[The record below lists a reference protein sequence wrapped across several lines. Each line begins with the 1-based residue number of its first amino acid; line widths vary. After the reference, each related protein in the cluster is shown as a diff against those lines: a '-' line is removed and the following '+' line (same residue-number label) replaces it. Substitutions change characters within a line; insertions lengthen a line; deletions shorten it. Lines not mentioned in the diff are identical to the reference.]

1 MSTATTNP
9 YLVGNFAPVRDE
21 LTATDLPVS
30 GVIPPELS
38 GCYLR
43 NGPNPIRDPDPAM
56 YHWFTGDGM
65 LHAVELRHGKA
76 VSYRNRWVRTDG
88 ACEALGEEPMPGQ
101 PDDVF
106 PGGSSVANTNV
117 VAHAGRI
124 LALVEVCLPTE
135 VRPDLS
141 TVGRY
146 DFEGRLRWSMTA
158 HPKIDPATGEMLFFG
173 YNVMGPPWL
182 RYHVVDRG
190 GTLVRHEDIDIKGP
204 AMVHDFAITER
215 HVVFFDL
222 PVVFDLELVGKQPF
236 PFVWRPEYGARVGVM
251 PRDGGNADVRW
262 LDVDLCYVYHPLNAY
277 DDGERVVVDVVR
289 HETMFANDV
298 YGPGDRLPTLDRWTI
313 DRSNGGKVIE
323 ERLDDHPQELPR
335 VDERLVGRP
344 HRYGYAPGF
353 ALGGG
358 GGVEFGGLLKHDLH
372 SGTTVERNFGEEQ
385 SAGEAVFA
393 PASPDAG
400 EGEGYVMAI
409 VYDGG
414 RDASDLVILDA
425 TDFTGPE
432 VARVHL
438 PQRVPYGFHGCWLP
452 DDMAQ

>member
-9 YLVGNFAPVRDE
+9 YLVGNFAPIRDE

-38 GCYLR
+38 GRYLR
-43 NGPNPIRDPDPAM
+43 NGPNPIRDPDPVM

-65 LHAVELRHGKA
+65 LHAVELRDGKA

-88 ACEALGEEPMPGQ
+88 ACEALGEAPIPGQ

-106 PGGSSVANTNV
+106 PGGSSVANTHV

-146 DFEGRLRWSMTA
+146 DFDGRLRWSMTA
-158 HPKIDPATGEMLFFG
+158 HPKIDPETGEMLFFG

-182 RYHVVDRG
+182 RFHVVDRD
-190 GTLVRHEDIDIKGP
+190 GTLVRSEDIDIKGP

-222 PVVFDLELVGKQPF
+222 PVVFDLELVGKRPF
-236 PFVWRPEYGARVGVM
+236 PFEWRPEYGARVGVM

-277 DDGERVVVDVVR
+277 DEGDRVVVDVVR
-289 HETMFANDV
+289 HETMFADDL

-313 DRSNGGKVIE
+313 DGSNGGKVIE

-344 HRYGYAPGF
+344 HCYGYAPSF
-353 ALGGG
+353 WLGHD

-372 SGTTVERNFGEEQ
+372 SGTTVERSFGAGQ

-393 PASPDAG
+393 PASPEAG
-400 EGEGYVMAI
+400 EDEGYLLSL
-409 VYDGG
+409 VYDAA

-425 TDFTGPE
+425 TEFTGPE

-438 PQRVPYGFHGCWLP
+438 PQRVPYGFHGWWLP